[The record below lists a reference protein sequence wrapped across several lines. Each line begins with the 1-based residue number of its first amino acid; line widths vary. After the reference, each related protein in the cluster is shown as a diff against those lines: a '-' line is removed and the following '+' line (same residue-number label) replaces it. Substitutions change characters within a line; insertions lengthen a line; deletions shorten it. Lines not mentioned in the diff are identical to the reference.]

1 MYLCSFNDHF
11 VVHVNFR
18 FFFIKYLPPLT
29 SEIYNRPPGTN
40 IIFARFDYHSLHT
53 NTFTMWRGPFCLCH
67 YQIWS
72 HCFVCNCTIICLFM
86 EWACLHWA
94 LFYIQHC
101 PDGQEEHQNT
111 ALCLTWSAWERNTLI
126 HSLTY
131 PPTHSHIHPPTNSLT
146 HPLTHSHI
154 HSFTHSHIHPPTNS
168 LTHSSTHSLTHPL
181 IHSLAHLPDYQLIYQ
196 ISSQDETLV
205 HCSLTRMEVSD
216 FTFEVEYGNDVFE
229 VYVRLRPHFH
239 AFLERVSRHFE
250 VRIQNSNTEFWS

>member
-1 MYLCSFNDHF
+1 MVTLFCLQLHNNMSFYGVSVSSLSF
-11 VVHVNFR
+11 VLYPALPRRTRRTPEYCLVLDLVSLR
-18 FFFIKYLPPLT
+18 EKYTHPLT
-29 SEIYNRPPGTN
+29 HI
-40 IIFARFDYHSLHT
+40 
-53 NTFTMWRGPFCLCH
+53 
-67 YQIWS
+67 
-72 HCFVCNCTIICLFM
+72 
-86 EWACLHWA
+86 
-94 LFYIQHC
+94 
-101 PDGQEEHQNT
+101 
-111 ALCLTWSAWERNTLI
+111 
-126 HSLTY
+126 
-131 PPTHSHIHPPTNSLT
+131 PTHPLTLHPPTNSLT

-250 VRIQNSNTEFWS
+250 VRIQNSNTEFWYLNLHFDEFNFGGYVHVPPQ